1 MIYYEQGDYVK
12 KWEKLSENEIKDIF
26 AKSIS
31 QREVARK
38 IGYKNSINYFG
49 GEEEFLKKQE
59 YDLKKRKYCLEN
71 SIPLNL
77 IKYDEK
83 ITEERVLNFYDTKR
97 IKFKPYT

>member
-12 KWEKLSENEIKDIF
+12 KWEKLSENE
-26 AKSIS
+26 
-31 QREVARK
+31 
-38 IGYKNSINYFG
+38 
-49 GEEEFLKKQE
+49 
-59 YDLKKRKYCLEN
+59 
-71 SIPLNL
+71 IPLNL